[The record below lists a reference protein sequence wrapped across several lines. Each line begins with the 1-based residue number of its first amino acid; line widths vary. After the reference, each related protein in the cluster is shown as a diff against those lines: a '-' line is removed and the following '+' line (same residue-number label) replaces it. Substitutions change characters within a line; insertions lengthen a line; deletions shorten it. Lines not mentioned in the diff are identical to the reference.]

1 MQSNITD
8 LVTLIFFCILINFHF
23 VLNYNFLHTD
33 PYEHVGKIH
42 KKKRKLI
49 IYTYIAHT
57 PTHTRLHTDKKKEKK
72 ETHPST
78 FLCIYMK
85 KLINEV
91 SGESIVCNQIYV
103 ILYLLYFVLLVSNLM
118 FDLTI
123 IVSIKKTVRVGHLH

>member
-42 KKKRKLI
+42 KKEKKTNHL
-49 IYTYIAHT
+49 YIAHT

-91 SGESIVCNQIYV
+91 SGESIVCNQIYM